1 MFDVK
6 RREFIT
12 LLSGAVAA
20 WPLAARA
27 QQPSNIAKVGVLYP
41 GTSATLPSRLAGLRE
56 GLQAAG
62 YRESDNL
69 ELVARVADG
78 DPKRIASL
86 AMELAER
93 KVDVMVPVSPA
104 AIDAALA
111 ASATIPIVAL
121 DFESDPIARGW
132 IKSLSRPG
140 GQVTGMFFDF
150 PEFGQKW
157 LELLK
162 EVLPHLTKIAVL
174 WDPATGPVQIK
185 AVESAGKL
193 LNVELEI
200 LEVRG
205 ATNLN
210 ESIVAAGSKGVDAL
224 LMTSSPV
231 FGANPERIA
240 GLTLG
245 LRLPAV
251 SLFPDFA
258 RAGGLMAYGVDPVN
272 FWRQGAALIA
282 KVLRGA
288 KPAELPAE
296 LPTKFELVINLK
308 TAKSLGIVFPTSI
321 LLRADEAI
329 E

>member
-1 MFDVK
+1 MAIPIG
-6 RREFIT
+6 RREFIVT
-12 LLSGAVAA
+12 LGAATVWPFAASG
-20 WPLAARA
+20 
-27 QQPSNIAKVGVLYP
+27 QQRSMTAKVGILYP

-62 YRESDNL
+62 YREPDNI
-69 ELVARVADG
+69 ELVARAAEG
-78 DPKRIASL
+78 DPKLIAAL

-150 PEFGQKW
+150 PEFGKKW

-162 EVLPHLTKIAVL
+162 EVLPQLAKIAVL
-174 WDPATGPVQIK
+174 WDPATGPVQIQ

-193 LNVELEI
+193 LNVKLEI

-205 ATNLN
+205 AANLN
-210 ESIVAAGSKGVDAL
+210 DSIVAAGSKGVDAV

-258 RAGGLMAYGVDPVN
+258 RAGGLMAYGVDPVKN
-272 FWRQGAALIA
+272 WRQGATLIA

-288 KPAELPAE
+288 RPAELPAE

>member
-1 MFDVK
+1 MAS
-6 RREFIT
+6 R
-12 LLSGAVAA
+12 VA
-20 WPLAARA
+20 
-27 QQPSNIAKVGVLYP
+27 GF
-41 GTSATLPSRLAGLRE
+41 RE

-62 YRESDNL
+62 YREPDNI
-69 ELVARVADG
+69 ELIPRAAEG
-78 DPKRIASL
+78 DPKRIAPL

-104 AIDAALA
+104 AIHAALA
-111 ASATIPIVAL
+111 ASASIPIVAL
-121 DFESDPIARGW
+121 DFESDPIASGW

-150 PEFGQKW
+150 PEFGKKW

-162 EVLPHLTKIAVL
+162 EAMPQLIRVAVL
-174 WDPATGPVQIK
+174 WDPATGTVQMK
-185 AVESAGKL
+185 AIESAGKL
-193 LNVELEI
+193 LNLKLEI

-205 ATNLN
+205 AANLDD
-210 ESIVAAGSKGVDAL
+210 SIVAAAGKGVDAL
-224 LMTSSPV
+224 LMLSSPV
-231 FGANPERIA
+231 FGASPERIA

-258 RAGGLMAYGVDPVN
+258 RAGGLMAYGVDPVKN
-272 FWRQGAALIA
+272 WRQGATLVA

-308 TAKSLGIVFPTSI
+308 TAKSLGIVLPTSI

>member
-1 MFDVK
+1 MPDM
-6 RREFIT
+6 RRRAFIT
-12 LLSGAVAA
+12 LLGGAVA

-27 QQPSNIAKVGVLYP
+27 QQSPKIAKVGILYP
-41 GTSATLPSRLAGLRE
+41 GTTGTLPSRIAGLRE

-62 YRESDNL
+62 YREPDNIQ
-69 ELVARVADG
+69 LVTRAAEG
-78 DPKRIASL
+78 DPRRIAPL

-104 AIDAALA
+104 AVDAALA
-111 ASATIPIVAL
+111 ASATISIVAL
-121 DFESDPIARGW
+121 DLESDPIARGW
-132 IKSLSRPG
+132 IKTLSRPG
-140 GQVTGMFFDF
+140 GQITGMFFDF
-150 PEFGQKW
+150 PEFGKKW

-162 EVLPHLTKIAVL
+162 EVMPQLSRVAVL
-174 WDPATGPVQIK
+174 WDPATGPVQIR

-193 LNVELEI
+193 LNVTLEI
-200 LEVRG
+200 LEVRS
-205 ATNLN
+205 ANLDD
-210 ESIVAAGSKGVDAL
+210 SIVAAGSKGVDAL

-258 RAGGLMAYGVDPVN
+258 RAGGLMAYGVDPVKN
-272 FWRQGAALIA
+272 WRQGAVLIA

-296 LPTKFELVINLK
+296 LPPKFELLINLK

-321 LLRADEAI
+321 FLRADEVI